1 MKQKNQISIL
11 ISTIILI
18 GILATLFLSFST
30 YSSIIRDDIL
40 NISKLSSTNIYSEID
55 NELTKPI
62 FVGLTMAN
70 DTFVKNWLVQEST
83 RADSEIVSYLEG
95 IRNKYHYH
103 SVFLVSDRTK
113 KYFHYNG
120 LFKTL
125 SSEDQHDVWYHDF
138 SNQNKLYILDV
149 DQDEVDHQ
157 LLTIF
162 VNCKILDDSGRQLG
176 VTGVGVEM
184 GYVQN
189 LLLDFEQNYQ
199 LEAFLVDENGL
210 VQAHTN
216 APFIENRNIND
227 EALYKNLGQ
236 RLYNK
241 TDSIN
246 VFDGASAHSGQ
257 YIISHYI
264 EELDWYLV
272 VRKDT
277 SILTES
283 FNKQLYYDFFIIS
296 LVLASVIFIV
306 TQIIKKHE
314 KQLNEMA
321 LVDSLGILT
330 NRKGF
335 DKRLKELLA
344 KNEAPWSVFMMDLDH
359 FKQVNDL
366 HGHIQGDKILKHVMT
381 ISKNT
386 LSDHLITRWGGD
398 ELSGIIYTKAA
409 EAESLL
415 EKLRQTISSD
425 VMLIEFNITV
435 SIGVSEATTLD
446 TEDTIIKRAD
456 KALYQAKS
464 EGKNQVVRL

>member
-1 MKQKNQISIL
+1 MRQKSQVSIL
-11 ISTIILI
+11 ISMIVLL
-18 GILATLFLSFST
+18 GILATLFLSYST
-30 YSSIIRDDIL
+30 YSNIIRDDIL

-62 FVGLTMAN
+62 FVSLTMAN
-70 DTFVKNWLVQEST
+70 DSFVKTWLSQEQT
-83 RADSEIVSYLEG
+83 RSDSEIVNYLEG

-103 SVFLVSDRTK
+103 SVFLVSDLTK

-125 SSEDQHDVWYHDF
+125 SPEDKHDIWY
-138 SNQNKLYILDV
+138 SNFLNKNKLYILDV

-162 VNCKILDDSGRQLG
+162 VNCKIVDDKGHQLG

-184 GYVQN
+184 NYVQK
-189 LLLDFEQNYQ
+189 LLSDFEKDYQ

-210 VQAHTN
+210 VQAHTD
-216 APFIENRNIND
+216 ATYIENRNIND
-227 EALYKNLGQ
+227 EELYQNIGPNLYGK
-236 RLYNK
+236 L
-241 TDSIN
+241 DSIN
-246 VFDGASAHSGQ
+246 VFDGETSHSGQ
-257 YIISHYI
+257 YVISHYV
-264 EELDWYLV
+264 EELNWYLI

-277 SILTES
+277 SILTKS
-283 FNKQLYYDFFIIS
+283 FNKQLYYDFFIIA

-306 TQIIKKHE
+306 TKILKKHE
-314 KQLNEMA
+314 EQLNQMA
-321 LVDSLGILT
+321 LVDSLGILA

-335 DKRLKELLA
+335 DKCLKESFT
-344 KNEAPWSVFMMDLDH
+344 NNNITWSVFLMDLDH
-359 FKQVNDL
+359 FKEVNDQ
-366 HGHIQGDKILKHVMT
+366 HGHIQGDKVLRHIMT

-386 LSDHLITRWGGD
+386 LSNHLITRWGGD
-398 ELSGIIYTKAA
+398 EFSGIIYTSGEKA
-409 EAESLL
+409 EVIL
-415 EKLRQTISSD
+415 ENLRQMISSD
-425 VMLIEFNITV
+425 PMLGKFNVTV
-435 SIGVSEATTLD
+435 SIGLTEATLVD